1 MDKMYVM
8 RKEFTIERDKIT
20 GKIKVLAP
28 EENTTA
34 YRNNKIV
41 EMTRTVL
48 THETT
53 ADKMLNPGGFD

>member
-28 EENTTA
+28 EENTWKQKA
-34 YRNNKIV
+34 S
-41 EMTRTVL
+41 
-48 THETT
+48 
-53 ADKMLNPGGFD
+53 